1 MVKVPIFHFFFSA
14 SLQQQSF
21 LMARSSDEDAAP
33 WQGGGRVVSSDR
45 NPAVMAGTHSIYNRK
60 GIYPDKFICGYLW
73 HIDSSLWLS
82 MMEWTYTRLMKAHG
96 DFSGEE
102 KPSRTRHGGLDR
114 WENHGTIDGLFSH
127 CHVGV
132 SEGNFKK
139 ILTGFVSSQV
149 ELSWIIWDV
158 RR

>member
-1 MVKVPIFHFFFSA
+1 
-14 SLQQQSF
+14 
-21 LMARSSDEDAAP
+21 
-33 WQGGGRVVSSDR
+33 
-45 NPAVMAGTHSIYNRK
+45 
-60 GIYPDKFICGYLW
+60 
-73 HIDSSLWLS
+73 
-82 MMEWTYTRLMKAHG
+82 MKAHG

-139 ILTGFVSSQV
+139 Y
-149 ELSWIIWDV
+149 
-158 RR
+158 